1 MKVFS
6 KLFVFVLGMV
16 LLMNSIAFG
25 EENKYADSLYE
36 IGIIYG
42 TDKGFEEEKTLTR
55 AEAAAVVVRLLGE
68 EDNIGNYNFK
78 QKFIDVPENHWAFG
92 YIMYC
97 ESNNITYGTGE
108 NTFSPDSKIDARQFL
123 ALILR
128 TMGYNVTF
136 EDTFNASVECKLIN
150 SSVKTKLENKE
161 FTRSDMFYTV
171 YRALKTYRSDN
182 VLMADYLAK
191 KGAISERQAKEFDV
205 YENFD
210 NIDELID
217 GIMN

>member
-6 KLFVFVLGMV
+6 KLFVFVFGMV

-42 TDKGFEEEKTLTR
+42 TDKGFEEERTLTR

-68 EDNIGNYNFK
+68 EDNIKNYNFK
-78 QKFIDVPENHWAFG
+78 QKFTDVPENHWAFD

-97 ESNNITYGTGE
+97 ESYNITYGTGE
-108 NTFSPDSKIDARQFL
+108 NTFSPDSEIDARQFL

-128 TMGYNVTF
+128 TMGYSVAF
-136 EDTFNASVECKLIN
+136 EDTFNASVECKLLN
-150 SSVKTKLENKE
+150 SSVKSKLENKE
-161 FTRSDMFYTV
+161 FTRGDMFYIV
-171 YRALKTYRSDN
+171 YRALKTYRKDN
-182 VLMADYLAK
+182 VLMAYYLAE
-191 KGAISERQAKEFDV
+191 KGAISEKQAKEFDV